1 MDYRIEFSKRL
12 IQLRE
17 QRGITQQELADKLK
31 ITRQSLMP
39 IRKSGAHH

>member
-31 ITRQSLMP
+31 ITRQSLSLYE
-39 IRKSGAHH
+39 KA